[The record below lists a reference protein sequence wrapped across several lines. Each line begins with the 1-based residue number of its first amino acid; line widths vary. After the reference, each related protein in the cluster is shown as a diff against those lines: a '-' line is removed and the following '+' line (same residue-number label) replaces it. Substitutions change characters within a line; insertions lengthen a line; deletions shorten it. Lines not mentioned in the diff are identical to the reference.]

1 LLRIL
6 AIGLLVFLAIRFILR
21 IFKSADATASKS
33 AECCTKERY
42 REGDVIIEYEKPTKK
57 KPKVD
62 ADDVDFEVIE

>member
-21 IFKSADATASKS
+21 IFKGATPPRQKTQGG
-33 AECCTKERY
+33 TKERH
-42 REGDVIIEYEKPTKK
+42 REGDVIIEYQKPTKK

>member
-6 AIGLLVFLAIRFILR
+6 AIGLLIFLAIRFVLR
-21 IFKSADATASKS
+21 IFRSAAPPRQKAHS
-33 AECCTKERY
+33 AAKERH

>member
-21 IFKSADATASKS
+21 IFKSAEPPRQKARS
-33 AECCTKERY
+33 AAKEHH
-42 REGDVIIEYEKPTKK
+42 REGDVIIEYEKPTRK